1 MLRSVLGKSLWD
13 QRRLLVAWATG
24 VAAVTAIY
32 ASFYPSARQSAA
44 QSVRNLPPAFRQAF
58 NVTQMSSP
66 AGYLEATVFNFI
78 VPLLVLLF
86 VAVVGARAIAVD
98 EEAGTLDLLLAHPVS
113 RAQVIGQRFGALV
126 VSTAA
131 VGAAV
136 LIALLVVAG
145 PGELDIPAANLAAM
159 SLHLVLLGVCFGAL
173 ALAIG
178 AATGRRALVYG
189 GTAAA
194 GLLAY
199 FGNTLAP
206 QLEAVPWLQRLSPFA
221 YYSGGHPLRQGLQL
235 GDAGLLVAVAGVLV
249 GLGAVAFTR
258 RDVAV

>member
-86 VAVVGARAIAVD
+86 VAVVGARAIAGD

-194 GLLAY
+194 GLLASSAIRWPRNWRRCR
-199 FGNTLAP
+199 GCSGS
-206 QLEAVPWLQRLSPFA
+206 RHSPTTA
-221 YYSGGHPLRQGLQL
+221 AATRCARGYSS
-235 GDAGLLVAVAGVLV
+235 A
-249 GLGAVAFTR
+249 TR
-258 RDVAV
+258 GSWSQSPACW